1 MNEGVRVKTEV
12 SVEESTLALARDLI
26 QRESVTP
33 EDQGCQQLIS
43 DALRLAGFLCESFD
57 CGKVCNLWARR
68 GNRDPLIV
76 FAGHTDVVPTGS
88 LDRWQ
93 YPPFSATVSDG
104 LLHGRGAADMKGS
117 IAAMVTACQRFTA
130 SEPSH
135 AGSIAFLITSDEEGP
150 AVDGTRHVVEQL
162 QKRTE
167 SLHWCI
173 VGEPTSR
180 EHLGDTIKNGRRGS
194 LDGIL
199 NLRGK
204 QGHVAY
210 PHLAENPIHHAAPLI
225 TELVSSE
232 WDTGNEDFP
241 PTSFQI
247 SNIRSGTG
255 ARNVIPDEIEIV
267 FNFRFSP
274 VSTVTELK
282 DKVET
287 ICQQYAE
294 KFTIDWQPPSPVY
307 HTPAGELIEATRT
320 VIRTETGLEPVLATD
335 GGTSDGRF
343 IAQTGAQVI
352 ELGPVNHTIHR
363 TDEHV
368 RVSDLALLSKVY
380 EGILLRLLK

>member
-1 MNEGVRVKTEV
+1 MYQEACVNTEF
-12 SVEESTLALARDLI
+12 SIEESTLAFARDLI

-33 EDQGCQQLIS
+33 QDRGCQQLIS
-43 DALRLAGFLCESFD
+43 DTLKRSGFTCESFD
-57 CGKVCNLWARR
+57 CGEVSNLWARH
-68 GNRDPLIV
+68 GNCDPLVV
-76 FAGHTDVVPTGS
+76 FAGHTDVVPTGP
-88 LDRWQ
+88 LERWQ
-93 YPPFSATVSDG
+93 HPPFSATVCDG
-104 LLHGRGAADMKGS
+104 LQHGRGAADMKGS
-117 IAAMVTACQRFTA
+117 IAAMVTACQRFTTR
-130 SEPSH
+130 EPSH

-162 QKRTE
+162 QKRAE

-180 EHLGDTIKNGRRGS
+180 EFLGDTIKNGRRGS

-199 NLRGK
+199 NLRGM

-210 PHLAENPIHHAAPLI
+210 PHLAENPIHRAAPLI
-225 TELVSSE
+225 TALVSCE

-255 ARNVIPDEIEIV
+255 ARNVIPDVIEIV

-274 VSTVTELK
+274 ESTVIELQN
-282 DKVET
+282 KVET
-287 ICQQYAE
+287 ICQQYAAE
-294 KFTIDWQPPSPVY
+294 FTIDWLPPSPMY
-307 HTPAGELIEATRT
+307 HTPAAELVEATRA
-320 VIRTETGLEPVLATD
+320 VIRAETGLEPVLATD

-352 ELGPVNHTIHR
+352 ELGPVNRTIHS

-368 RVSDLALLSKVY
+368 RVSDLVRLSKVY